1 MIPRHITWWSL
12 TFEGPSTE
20 GLFLASQYAWDANL
34 LWNSG
39 ETYIFVSQRLE
50 STRLV
55 PHSHQSVHVSTSVKS
70 RSLSVCCLWSVF
82 FYFEAISLYHPIS
95 AYIGIPSTSLEASH
109 IQIIVVESCSGEFQP
124 SPTKRSSSGREG
136 GRLSDIGPWLGC
148 ANVQRSDRAPGPGG
162 ETI

>member
-1 MIPRHITWWSL
+1 MIPRHLGTEKVTVKQLKITWNITWWSL

-50 STRLV
+50 STRLA

-82 FYFEAISLYHPIS
+82 VYFEAISLYHPIS
-95 AYIGIPSTSLEASH
+95 AYIGDPIY
-109 IQIIVVESCSGEFQP
+109 IVGSFTHPNHCSWILFRRV
-124 SPTKRSSSGREG
+124 PTKPNQAFLIWPWG
-136 GRLSDIGPWLGC
+136 G
-148 ANVQRSDRAPGPGG
+148 AP
-162 ETI
+162 